1 MDEAFLDVSSGS
13 QIQIE
18 VRHRGLDVIVS
29 QSVFDVGCGKTSG
42 KHVDRTGVAKAVHG
56 IDDLETFRRQGHR
69 EVFSA
74 EPIDAIAGEFLPSL
88 IDKEALL
95 IGRFWRWPESS
106 DIELKELSGFGFQFY
121 EAEAVAF
128 AQDGES
134 FLLVVEVIQV
144 KRSDFAGPCA

>member
-1 MDEAFLDVSSGS
+1 MVDWRLSWPKRFL
-13 QIQIE
+13 
-18 VRHRGLDVIVS
+18 
-29 QSVFDVGCGKTSG
+29 TSAAEFPLSE
-42 KHVDRTGVAKAVHG
+42 HVNRTGMAKAVNG
-56 IDDLETFRRQGHR
+56 IDGSETFRGQGYG
-69 EVFSA
+69 EVFSTKT
-74 EPIDAIAGEFLPSL
+74 IDPKASEFLTAL
-88 IDKEALL
+88 IDEEALL
-95 IGRFWRWPESS
+95 IGWLWRWPESR